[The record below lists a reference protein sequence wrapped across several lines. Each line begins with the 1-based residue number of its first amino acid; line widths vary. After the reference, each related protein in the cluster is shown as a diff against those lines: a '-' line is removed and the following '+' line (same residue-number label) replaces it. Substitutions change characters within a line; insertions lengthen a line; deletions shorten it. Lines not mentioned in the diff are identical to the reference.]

1 MSAPRTRAEAA
12 RVIAAYARERLADIG
27 DTEVSVSTSRGA
39 RVAATGGPSV
49 LYLTVEIQIDA
60 PDAESTL

>member
-1 MSAPRTRAEAA
+1 MSAPRTRAEEAA
-12 RVIAAYARERLADIG
+12 LIVAYARERLSDLG

-39 RVAATGGPSV
+39 KVAATGGPAV